1 MRLNGRFGGWGVRW
15 WDENGDGIDMKR
27 TRMMVRR
34 VR

>member
-1 MRLNGRFGGWGVRW
+1 MRGGGVEW
-15 WDENGDGIDMKR
+15 LDENGDGIDMKR